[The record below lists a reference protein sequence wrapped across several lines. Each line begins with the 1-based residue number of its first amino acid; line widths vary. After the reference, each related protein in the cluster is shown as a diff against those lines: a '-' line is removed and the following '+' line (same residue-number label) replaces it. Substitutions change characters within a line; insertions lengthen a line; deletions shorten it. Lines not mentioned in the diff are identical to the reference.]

1 MEAVIVAAIAAV
13 GGVITALVQKSRK
26 ENRDDHNVVAG
37 LVSGV
42 KDELFNLHH
51 KIDKVDN
58 QMQDHMMWHYEK
70 SDPVKKLVREGKLS
84 LELFQNEERKTR
96 KVFYYH
102 CLR

>member
-1 MEAVIVAAIAAV
+1 MIEAIVVATIAAV
-13 GGVITALVQKSRK
+13 GGVLAALVQKGRK

-51 KIDKVDN
+51 KIDKVDD

-70 SDPVKKLVREGKLS
+70 SDPVPK
-84 LELFQNEERKTR
+84 KTR
-96 KVFYYH
+96 GRKKASDA
-102 CLR
+102 